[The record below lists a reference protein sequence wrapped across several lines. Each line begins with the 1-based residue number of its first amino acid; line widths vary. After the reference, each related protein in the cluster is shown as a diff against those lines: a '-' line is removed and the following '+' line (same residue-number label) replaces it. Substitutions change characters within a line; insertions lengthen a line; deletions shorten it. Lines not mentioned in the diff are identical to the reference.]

1 MSRKTEEI
9 QKSISR
15 LEQLQVRLSK
25 GCGNPSE
32 LSLLSENLKSEIE
45 NLKLWVSM
53 LYKYNGTSRSNA
65 KVAAS
70 RENGKKGGRPPK
82 FVTDLKR
89 QKAALEALLEDLHTQ
104 EISSPLDEDGR
115 IYDERQ
121 KAQSQLSD
129 VEEKLSRL
137 EKQGQ

>member
-25 GCGNPSE
+25 GCDNPSE

-104 EISSPLDEDGR
+104 EISSSLE
-115 IYDERQ
+115 

-137 EKQGQ
+137 EKQEQ